1 MFLEE
6 YLIFSEGFKSIML
19 FFHCP
24 FSSREDLNCLVRFHY
39 LVSLILLCI
48 CSRQQDRYYSGDLL
62 MMRDESEITGM
73 GGASENPSHLYEY
86 RDTPSIA
93 EKQPQLKVQMH
104 PRPVPPE
111 LTKAPSVKTG
121 SNQSLKSL
129 KDSVNGF
136 PSGEPKVETRPPLP
150 QPVVTAPVPTTRLR
164 GTLSRTHLEGGIP
177 QTEV

>member
-1 MFLEE
+1 
-6 YLIFSEGFKSIML
+6 
-19 FFHCP
+19 
-24 FSSREDLNCLVRFHY
+24 
-39 LVSLILLCI
+39 
-48 CSRQQDRYYSGDLL
+48 

-93 EKQPQLKVQMH
+93 EKQPQLKVQLH
-104 PRPVPPE
+104 PRPVPAEP
-111 LTKAPSVKTG
+111 TKVPSVKTG
-121 SNQSLKSL
+121 SNQSL

-150 QPVVTAPVPTTRLR
+150 QPVVPPPVPTTRLR